1 MQFAAWPGY
10 CSSVAGA
17 SHLLP
22 EQQAR
27 VLIDAMLNQA
37 GWLVQDYKD
46 ADINAG
52 PGVAI
57 REVPTA
63 SGPMDYMLVADG
75 KVVGSLEAKKAG
87 ETLRGKQS
95 QADRYADGFEELVQ
109 TKPYPR
115 YADRLPFHYMSTGT
129 ETLFTSR
136 RDPIVRP
143 REVFHFHKSETLAA
157 WAQEEVPYRVR
168 LQHFPPV
175 NPNGLRDIQVT
186 ALTGNEQSL
195 AADKPRSLV
204 AITMGGGKTICA
216 VAETYRLLTYAKANR
231 ILFLVD
237 RVSLGEQAEKA
248 FLSYVSPDDGRRFG
262 DLYGLQVLKSNR
274 VDRSANV
281 IICTI
286 QRLYSILRGEED
298 LDEEIDEGSSF
309 ELGGGAPAEV
319 AYNADV
325 PVEFFDIIFVDEC
338 HRSIYGRWGQVLD
351 YFDAPIVGL
360 TATPTKATLAYFDD
374 NVVAEYTHEQSVF
387 DQVNVDQQLYR
398 IRTEVGEKG
407 ATINAGEWV
416 KVRDRGTRKVDYR
429 QLDDEFIYD
438 EAKLDR
444 AVVNPSQIR
453 AVVRTFK
460 ERVQT
465 EMFPDRDEV
474 PKTIFFAKND
484 QHAEDILKIIWE
496 EYGRGSDFAKK
507 ITYKAEG
514 RVQDNIQAFRN
525 DPRLRIAVTVEQ
537 IGTGTD
543 IKSVECVVFMRMVG
557 SRTLLNQM
565 RGRAVRTI
573 DDNEFFAVTPGA
585 KEKGQTKEYS
595 VLVDA
600 IGITEEDVVLR
611 DAEPTTTKNTVPFEN
626 LLRDIGMGLTDD
638 DTLNS
643 AAIRLGRLHKRLTED
658 EREEFAQTA
667 GGTSLTEMVKRLREA
682 TSESFQIDTARAQT
696 GENEPSDKQVEA
708 ARQQLVQ
715 HAVAQLRRVEV
726 REKLRSLSAQ
736 VTEQLIHVYGHDE
749 TTFAGFID
757 TPDAAKGVL
766 DEWRD
771 FIETNHDEY
780 VALRAY
786 YSEPY
791 RRRVTLKDIKELAA
805 AISRPPYNLTPI
817 KIWVAYEALEA
828 DRVKGRGGQLTTDL
842 VRLIRFALERD
853 QELIP
858 YEDAVRM
865 RFDIW
870 VTEQESDGRKFTADQ
885 MRWLELVRD
894 HIAASM
900 NFDPAEDYD
909 LSPFAEEGGINA
921 AYELFGN
928 DLNAVVEELNEALVA
943 A

>member
-1 MQFAAWPGY
+1 MAQG
-10 CSSVAGA
+10 SK
-17 SHLLP
+17 LLP

-27 VLIDAMLNQA
+27 VLIDAMLRAA
-37 GWLVQDYKD
+37 GWVVQDYKD
-46 ADINAG
+46 ADIVAG

-63 SGPMDYMLVADG
+63 TGPMDYMLVADG

-87 ETLRGKQS
+87 ETLRGKET
-95 QADRYADGFEELVQ
+95 QADRYADGFEELV
-109 TKPYPR
+109 KSRPYPR
-115 YADRLPFHYMSTGT
+115 YADRIPFHYMSTGT

-143 REVFHFHKSETLAA
+143 REVFHFHKPATLAA
-157 WAQEEVPYRVR
+157 WAQEEVPYRKR
-168 LQHFPPV
+168 LQHLPPV
-175 NPNGLRDIQVT
+175 NPDGLRDIQVT
-186 ALTGNEQSL
+186 ALTGNEKSL
-195 AADKPRSLV
+195 AADKPRSLI

-231 ILFLVD
+231 VLFLVD
-237 RVSLGEQAEKA
+237 RVSLGEQAEKS

-262 DLYGLQVLKSNR
+262 DLYGVQVLRSNR

-281 IICTI
+281 MICTI

-298 LDEEIDEGSSF
+298 LDEEIDETSSF
-309 ELGGGAPAEV
+309 ELSRAAPAEV
-319 AYNADV
+319 AYNSDFS
-325 PVEFFDIIFVDEC
+325 VEFFDLVFVDEC

-351 YFDAPIVGL
+351 YFDTSIVGL

-398 IRTEVGEKG
+398 IRTEVGDKG

-416 KVRDRGTRKVDYR
+416 KVRDKVTRKVDYR

-453 AVVRTFK
+453 AVVRTFR

-465 EMFPDRDEV
+465 EMFPERDEV

-496 EYGRGSDFAKK
+496 EYARGSDFAKK

-585 KEKGQTKEYS
+585 KEKGQTKDYS
-595 VLVDA
+595 VLIDA
-600 IGITEEDVVLR
+600 VGITEEDVVLQ
-611 DAEPTTTKNTVPFEN
+611 DADPTTVKNTVPFAN

-638 DTLNS
+638 DTLNA

-658 EREEFAQTA
+658 ERDEFAQAA
-667 GGTSLTEMVKRLREA
+667 GITLPEVVERLREA
-682 TSESFQIDTARAQT
+682 TSESFQAETARRQT
-696 GENEPSDKQVEA
+696 GATDPTEHEVKA
-708 ARQQLVQ
+708 AREQLVH
-715 HAVAQLRRVEV
+715 HAVAQLRRGDV
-726 REKLRSLSAQ
+726 RDKLRSLSAQ

-757 TPDAAKGVL
+757 TPEAAKGVL
-766 DEWRD
+766 ELWRE
-771 FIETNHDEY
+771 FITANHDEY
-780 VALRAY
+780 VALKAY

-791 RRRVTLKDIKELAA
+791 RRRITLKDIKELAA
-805 AISRPPYNLTPI
+805 AISRPPHNLTPI
-817 KIWVAYEALEA
+817 KIWLAYEALDS
-828 DRVKGRGGQLTTDL
+828 DRVKGHGGKLVTDII
-842 VRLIRFALERD
+842 RLIRFALERD
-853 QELIP
+853 EELIP
-858 YEDAVRM
+858 YEDTVRM

-870 VTEQESDGRKFTADQ
+870 VTEQESDGRTFTPEQ

-921 AYELFGN
+921 AYALFGDN
-928 DLNAVVEELNEALVA
+928 LSEVLEELNGALVA

>member
-1 MQFAAWPGY
+1 MSEHSRLP
-10 CSSVAGA
+10 
-17 SHLLP
+17 P

-27 VLIDAMLNQA
+27 VLIDAMLREA
-37 GWLVQDYKD
+37 GWVVQDYKD
-46 ADINAG
+46 ADFAAG
-52 PGVAI
+52 PGVAV

-63 SGPMDYMLVADG
+63 TGPVDYLLVADG
-75 KVVGSLEAKKAG
+75 KVAGSLEAKKAG
-87 ETLRGKQS
+87 ETLRGKET
-95 QADRYADGFEELVQ
+95 QANRYADGFEELIK
-109 TKPYPR
+109 TRPYPR
-115 YADRLPFHYMSTGT
+115 YADRLPFHYMSTGA

-143 REVFHFHKSETLAA
+143 REVFHFHKPETIAA
-157 WAQEEVPYRVR
+157 WAQEEVPYRAR
-168 LQHFPPV
+168 LQRLPPV
-175 NPNGLRDIQVT
+175 NPDGLRDIQVT

-195 AADKPRSLV
+195 AADRPRSLI

-231 ILFLVD
+231 VLFLVD

-262 DLYGLQVLKSNR
+262 DLYGVQVLKSNR
-274 VDRSANV
+274 VDKSANV

-286 QRLYSILRGEED
+286 QRLYALLRDEEIE
-298 LDEEIDEGSSF
+298 EEIDETSSF
-309 ELGGGAPAEV
+309 ELSGGKPAEV
-319 AYNADV
+319 SYNPDF
-325 PVEFFDIIFVDEC
+325 PVEFFDIVFVDEC

-351 YFDAPIVGL
+351 YFDASIVGL

-416 KVRDRGTRKVDYR
+416 KVRDKATRKVNLR

-438 EAKLDR
+438 QAKLDR

-453 AVVRTFK
+453 AVIRTFK

-465 EMFPDRDEV
+465 EMFPNRDEV

-496 EYGRGSDFAKK
+496 EYERGSDFAKK

-600 IGITEEDVVLR
+600 VGITEEDVVLQ
-611 DAEPTTTKNTVPFEN
+611 DADPTTTKNTVPFEN

-643 AAIRLGRLHKRLTED
+643 AAIRLGRLHKRLTPE
-658 EREEFAQTA
+658 EREEFAQAA
-667 GGTSLTEMVKRLREA
+667 GGTTLTEVVERLREA
-682 TSESFQIDTARAQT
+682 TSETFQLETARAET
-696 GENEPSDKQVEA
+696 GDQEPSDAQVKA
-708 ARQQLVQ
+708 AREQLVKD
-715 HAVAQLRRVEV
+715 AVAQLRRSEV

-766 DEWRD
+766 EGWRE

-780 VALRAY
+780 VALKAY

-791 RRRVTLKDIKELAA
+791 RRRLTLKDIKELAA
-805 AISRPPYNLTPI
+805 AISRPPYNLTPV

-828 DRVKGRGGQLTTDL
+828 DRVRGRGGQLTTDL

-870 VTEQESDGRKFTADQ
+870 VTEQESDGRRFTPEQ
-885 MRWLELVRD
+885 MRWLQLVRD

-900 NFDPAEDYD
+900 NFDPDEDYD

-921 AYELFGN
+921 AYELFGE
-928 DLNAVVEELNEALVA
+928 DLGTVVEELNEALVA